1 MWYILF
7 IVGSNSNSNNNANN
21 NTAINWNN
29 IIKQDTRS
37 IDDADLGKVQ
47 GLFEPFVVTERGTI
61 NKEKFYIPKDLIE
74 RYNAEVLYFN
84 ITEQEAKDFCMQNTP
99 PSEDE
104 AKHIV
109 QTITQSRSAAASRK
123 GKEERE
129 SKTKEKMIVV
139 SDKEKKKDKNQ
150 HLNKISKTNS
160 LSRLEVGEKEIVE
173 KMKIAASD
181 LKHIIVS
188 GAKVAKEKVKERRE
202 ITAEKKAD
210 RDAEKISKMGDLA
223 TQFTNSFEDIL
234 SEIRTRTYTEQEQI
248 YTGFLK
254 LIEQQRGLIIARR
267 DLAIKLKGSV
277 QKPAVSRQRSSLVG
291 KEQPKLSR
299 EPELPPLPQPE
310 PQLPEVITASTN
322 TTITKKG
329 LRTKPLRNAVE
340 KKESPDE
347 QITSEESSPQSST
360 ATTKSGYTEIPS
372 AEIPTKIQK
381 TNTLDDDGDSAMTK
395 KEQETERSIIIRVN
409 RLTS

>member
-1 MWYILF
+1 ME
-7 IVGSNSNSNNNANN
+7 SNSNNNANN
-21 NTAINWNN
+21 TTINWNN

-47 GLFEPFVVTERGTI
+47 GLYEPFVVTERGTI

-74 RYNAEVLYFN
+74 RYNGEVLYFN

-109 QTITQSRSAAASRK
+109 QTITQSRSAASR
-123 GKEERE
+123 KEERQ

-150 HLNKISKTNS
+150 QLKKISQSNR
-160 LSRLEVGEKEIVE
+160 LSRLDVGEEEIVE

-181 LKHIIVS
+181 LKHIILS
-188 GAKVAKEKVKERRE
+188 GAKVAKEKIKERRE
-202 ITAEKKAD
+202 IAAEKQAD
-210 RDAEKISKMGDLA
+210 KDAEKISKMGDLA

-267 DLAIKLKGSV
+267 DLATKLKGSV
-277 QKPAVSRQRSSLVG
+277 QKPAVTRQRSSLVG

-299 EPELPPLPQPE
+299 EPELPLPQPE

-322 TTITKKG
+322 NTITKKG
-329 LRTKPLRNAVE
+329 LRTRPLRSTAE
-340 KKESPDE
+340 KKESPAE
-347 QITSEESSPQSST
+347 QITAEESSPRSSAT
-360 ATTKSGYTEIPS
+360 STTKSGYTEIPS
-372 AEIPTKIQK
+372 AEIH
-381 TNTLDDDGDSAMTK
+381 TK
-395 KEQETERSIIIRVN
+395 KQKANTIDDEDSPMKKKDKRPKGR
-409 RLTS
+409 